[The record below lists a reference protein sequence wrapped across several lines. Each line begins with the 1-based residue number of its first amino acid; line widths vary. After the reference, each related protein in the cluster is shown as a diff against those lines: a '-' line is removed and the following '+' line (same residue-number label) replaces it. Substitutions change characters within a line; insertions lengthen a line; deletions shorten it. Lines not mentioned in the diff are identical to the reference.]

1 MALVL
6 LRSGNA
12 LRAAAELAEAA
23 DAYARRGPQGGMKG
37 VLARMSMARGAALL
51 LEGDASGAR
60 ESLARSLA
68 LDPQS
73 LRASLLLKKLDAEG
87 Q

>member
-1 MALVL
+1 
-6 LRSGNA
+6 
-12 LRAAAELAEAA
+12 
-23 DAYARRGPQGGMKG
+23 MKG